1 MFRITFKILNWV
13 SPYKTRMIL
22 GFIMSFLNAI
32 FIALPIFLASQI
44 FNNVVSHKSIYGKDI
59 FNVVIIMIILVLGR
73 FITAYLKSKNQESI
87 AYEMSAN
94 ERLNIG
100 NKLKNV
106 PLGYFNTHHSNELT
120 TIVTTDLTFL
130 ENFAMKMVDIVIN
143 GYILISVLILS
154 LLVVSWQVALL
165 ACIGVL
171 LSFLTIQLLENK
183 SKKNA
188 PTYHYAQ
195 NQLIEKVVEVIRGI
209 QVIKSFSK
217 ENASLRSFNRAVNES
232 KRVNTKIEMQYIPFN
247 LLHLLSLKVTSIL
260 IVLVACLL
268 FIHNSIDLPTFIMI
282 SIFSFVIFDSV
293 ENINSAAHVLEII
306 DMTLEDI
313 EKIKSAPELD
323 KKGKD
328 LTIEN
333 DDIAF
338 ENVNFSY
345 DDKQV
350 IKNVSFDI
358 AANTSTAI
366 VGPSGSG
373 KSTLCHLL
381 LRFYDVN
388 DEFIRIGG
396 IDIKDLKL
404 SSLMSQISAVFQKVY
419 LFNDTIE
426 NNILFGNPDATEEE
440 VIRAAKQACCHDFIM
455 KLPDGYKTV
464 LHEKGNNLS
473 GGERQR
479 ISIARAI
486 LKDAPIIILDEA
498 TASIDPENEQ
508 LIQTAINELSK
519 GKTVITIAHKLETIK
534 NADQIIVLNEGEIIQ
549 KGSHDELIRKPGM
562 YQDFIRIKSKSAG
575 WKL

>member
-195 NQLIEKVVEVIRGI
+195 NTLIEKGVEVIRGI

-388 DEFIRIGG
+388 DGFIRIGG

>member
-388 DEFIRIGG
+388 DGLIRIGG